1 MALKTTP
8 ISEVAQW
15 PVALLLLSALLCLLF
30 WAVLPSMVLLLLAL
44 LVVFLYRDPL
54 REIPSS
60 PLGIVS
66 PVDGQVWGIETA
78 TDTRLEREAVV
89 VTITMPRFGPY
100 IVRSP
105 VEGKVLEQSHN
116 ASANT
121 YSQWLETD
129 EKDELIL
136 SMKAGFLA
144 GAPRYRVV
152 AGERVGQGA
161 HSAVLLFGR
170 QIQLYLPSN
179 SLIKVKKGDRVS
191 AGEDI
196 LAMLVH

>member
-8 ISEVAQW
+8 ISEVAQL
-15 PVALLLLSALLCLLF
+15 PVTGLLLLALLCLLF
-30 WAVLPSMVLLLLAL
+30 WAVLPSIVLLLLAL
-44 LVVFLYRDPL
+44 LVIFLYRDPL
-54 REIPSS
+54 RNVPSS
-60 PLGIVS
+60 PLGIIS
-66 PVDGQVWGIETA
+66 PIDGQVLTIETV
-78 TDTRLEREAVV
+78 TDTRLEREAIVI
-89 VTITMPRFGPY
+89 TITMSRFGPY

-105 VEGKVLEQSHN
+105 VEGKVLEQSRN

-121 YSQWLETD
+121 YSQWIETD
-129 EKDELIL
+129 EKDEVVL
-136 SMKAGFLA
+136 SMEAGFWA

-152 AGERVGQGA
+152 AGERIGQGA

-170 QIQLYLPSN
+170 RVQLYLPAN
-179 SLIKVKKGDRVS
+179 SLIRVKKGDRVL

>member
-15 PVALLLLSALLCLLF
+15 PVALLLLLAATSLLLGALLPLI
-30 WAVLPSMVLLLLAL
+30 VLLLLVL

-54 REIPSS
+54 REVPSS
-60 PLGIVS
+60 PLGIIS
-66 PVDGQVWGIETA
+66 PVDGQVLEIETA
-78 TDTRLEREAVV
+78 TDTRLERQAVV

-105 VEGKVLEQSHN
+105 IEGKVLEQSRN

-121 YSQWLETD
+121 YSQWIETD
-129 EKDELIL
+129 EKDEVVLE
-136 SMKAGFLA
+136 MEAGFLA

-152 AGERVGQGA
+152 AGERIGQGA

-170 QIQLYLPSN
+170 RIQLYLPSN
-179 SLIKVKKGDRVS
+179 SLIKVKKGDRVL